1 MSNSATDKNDFRF
14 ERYEEYFGTIENVSK
29 IINDCKSCG
38 SKLILSHM
46 PDYKNLIVQETARCI
61 ECGIGNRKVIHILN

>member
-1 MSNSATDKNDFRF
+1 MSNSAMDKNDFRF
-14 ERYEEYFGTIENVSK
+14 ELFEEYFGTAENVTK
-29 IINDCKSCG
+29 IINECSSCG

-61 ECGIGNRKVIHILN
+61 ECGVGNRKVIHILN